1 MADMLSCATPIMVLN
16 ASKTGPT
23 PAPDSKQSELVLM
36 LHSLLQ
42 ATVSLENLQMAS
54 EADQI
59 LSQLGTLK
67 RVGLQKFRKSWRLFM
82 GFEMS

>member
-1 MADMLSCATPIMVLN
+1 MADLLSCATPILVLN
-16 ASKTGPT
+16 ASKASPT

-42 ATVSLENLQMAS
+42 ATVSLENFQLAS
-54 EADQI
+54 EEDPI
-59 LSQLGTLK
+59 LSQLRTLE
-67 RVGLQKFRKSWRLFM
+67 RVGLQKFRKSWRLFT